1 MNKSTKNCHMKKKL
15 GLIMM
20 ISLLLILALNVTIYQ
35 SMEQKKANRS
45 VVVLSQEEEKKI
57 VFYKDDCPDCEKVFG
72 QLYWHEIFYDDT
84 VFVNLNQKRNRHYIQ
99 TYQIKSV
106 PTIIHNHSR
115 YEGIDRKKI
124 RQVLQE

>member
-1 MNKSTKNCHMKKKL
+1 MNKSTKNFHMKKAWPDHDDKFALDSGFKL
-15 GLIMM
+15 HHLSIDG
-20 ISLLLILALNVTIYQ
+20 T
-35 SMEQKKANRS
+35 EKANRS

-72 QLYWHEIFYDDT
+72 QLYWHEKLYDDT

-106 PTIIHNHSR
+106 PTIIHKHSR

-124 RQVLQE
+124 QQVLQE